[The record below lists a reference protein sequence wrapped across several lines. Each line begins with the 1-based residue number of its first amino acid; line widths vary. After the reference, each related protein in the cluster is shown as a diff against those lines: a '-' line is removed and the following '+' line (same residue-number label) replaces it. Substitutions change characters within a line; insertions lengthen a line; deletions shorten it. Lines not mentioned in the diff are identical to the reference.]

1 MARIKSI
8 TDNKGGDRGY
18 LRQNEVTDD
27 NSLLLHG
34 KAKAGERIRIFKDG
48 ELIGTAKANK
58 KGNWKFLAKDLE
70 DGATSFTVSSVNKKG
85 VVSKPSGAFKVVV
98 DTSVDEASNVSF
110 INEGSKVQQGRAI
123 SNGKVEVTGQA
134 EADATVKVF
143 NNGKLVATVKSDE
156 NGDWSTM
163 LKLDNGEHNI
173 ATQVTDKVGNSTQ
186 IASSATLQVDP
197 NAQHNTPNS
206 NTSQDPP
213 VVLPPDTTIR
223 DGGYSNTN
231 TPLISGVTNPNAI
244 VTMTVGNITYGPV
257 TANDD
262 GTWEIQVTTPL
273 PEGLSIFKAK
283 AVDGDLDAFIG
294 YKMVIDTE
302 APDTPTIEFAIDNV
316 GTIQGKLYDQDHTD
330 DDALAL
336 SGKGEIGTIIR
347 VFNGNT
353 DLGLTIVKD
362 DGNGNG
368 VWELTLSKSLTE
380 GTHEFFAYALDRAGN
395 LSDKSEEFEITVD
408 RSIEAP
414 TISYLVD
421 DQGNDQSN
429 VNHGDTTDD
438 QEPKIVGRSEPNALV
453 SVTLDGHLLAPVTAD
468 DNGDWE
474 LQLTQTLDD
483 GMHTIVAV
491 QVDKAGNRSGESDD
505 FEFDVTSNIAPVAE
519 DDSYT
524 VSKEQTLNVLKNDSD
539 PDGDPIHISKIVSQ
553 GNYGSARINN
563 AGKLVFTPDGSNSTA
578 VEDSIVYEISD
589 GRGGFDTATVK
600 ITVLPPLDNPTIDL
614 DIASDSGVSM
624 FDRHTNVVRPTFN
637 GYATAKSTIDL
648 YAGKLHLG
656 TTTVKADGSWSLEI
670 NQDLSHDIY
679 DIHAKSSFYGQTK
692 SSDEI
697 TVNIDTIVEAD
708 AAHHLGD
715 TGNLPKYLLMWPDLT
730 GFEIS
735 TKEEVAFTIK
745 DIAFSPTRERDKWLD
760 PGETLNNSGVIR
772 EDTVVKDHTIPLTHG
787 RAHGHGDYTFGVTL
801 VDRAGNVKEVELDP
815 VTIDPIAA
823 LKDGGYVISYL
834 QMSDQDGQG
843 YDVFVQRYDANGQ
856 AVGSSIQVNTYNAG
870 HQLNPDATGLSDGG
884 YVISWQSKDQDGDL
898 NGIYV
903 QRFDKNNQ
911 KLGDEIQINTNSQG
925 EQIEASISAL
935 EDGGFVIS
943 WTSDDKSAGEK
954 DVYMRVFD
962 EQGKALS
969 SDILVNEETAGS
981 QANSSI
987 SSLSDGRFIISWD
1000 SQNAD
1005 GQKRTM
1011 AKIYDSTGKA
1021 DSSAFDLQLGSQ
1033 SSNSDPHISQ
1043 LPQGGFAVSWLADD
1057 NQIYVMMYNAN
1068 GEPTLEQAILVSRID
1083 NGSLDKAEV
1092 AGLENGDIVVSW
1104 SAPSEDSRDILASR
1118 YTASGETVFENKL
1131 INEDQSE
1138 QQIEPHITAL
1148 EGGGYLISWTNMSF
1162 SDSELSIHGKQFD
1175 ANDNS
1180 LGGSFEVGVVS
1191 NFSELTDLLESR
1203 AQELNLAPEGDSTET
1218 NSLSSDETKQDSLTA
1233 TSSAE
1238 EALLLSDLFEDH
1250 QGAQADTVQSA
1261 IESTLQPSK
1270 APDIELSI
1278 EFDLHAPGEPTLKA
1292 LDQSYLEF

>member
-18 LRQNEVTDD
+18 LKQNEVTDD

-70 DGATSFTVSSVNKKG
+70 DGAASFTVSSVNKKG
-85 VVSKPSGAFKVVV
+85 VVSKPSSAFKVVV
-98 DTSVDEASNVSF
+98 DTSVDEASNLSF
-110 INEGSKVQQGRAI
+110 INEGSKVQQGKAI
-123 SNGKVEVTGQA
+123 SNGKVEMAGQA

-173 ATQVTDKVGNSTQ
+173 ATQVTDKAGNSTR

-197 NAQHNTPNS
+197 NAQHSTPNS
-206 NTSQDPP
+206 NTNQEPP

-244 VTMTVGNITYGPV
+244 VTMTVGDITYGPV
-257 TANDD
+257 KANDD

-273 PEGLSIFKAK
+273 PEGQSIFKAK

-294 YKMVIDTE
+294 YKMIIDTE

-316 GTIQGKLYDQDHTD
+316 GMVQGKLYDQDHTD
-330 DDALAL
+330 DDALTL
-336 SGKGEIGTIIR
+336 SGKGEIGTILRI
-347 VFNGNT
+347 FNGNT

-368 VWELTLSKSLTE
+368 VWELTLNKSLTE

-408 RSIEAP
+408 RSVEAP
-414 TISYLVD
+414 TISHLID
-421 DQGNDQSN
+421 DQGNDQNN
-429 VNHGDTTDD
+429 VNNGDATDD
-438 QEPKIVGRSEPNALV
+438 QEPKIVGSSEPNARVL
-453 SVTLDGHLLAPVTAD
+453 VTLDGHLLAPVTAD
-468 DNGDWE
+468 DNGNWE
-474 LQLTQTLDD
+474 LQLTQALDD
-483 GMHTIVAV
+483 GSHTIVAV
-491 QVDKAGNRSGESDD
+491 QIDKAGNRSGESDD
-505 FEFDVTSNIAPVAE
+505 FEFEVVSNMAPVAE

-563 AGKLVFTPDGSNSTA
+563 AGKLVFTPDGSNSTV

-600 ITVLPPLDNPTIDL
+600 ITVLPPLDKPTIDL
-614 DIASDSGVSM
+614 DYESDSGVSA
-624 FDRHTNVVRPTFN
+624 FDDHTNVVRPTFS
-637 GYATAKSTIDL
+637 GYATAGSTIDL

-656 TTTVKADGSWSLEI
+656 TTTAKTDGSWSLEI
-670 NQDLSHDIY
+670 NQDLSHAIY

-692 SSDEI
+692 TSDEL

-708 AAHHLGD
+708 AAHHLGQYG
-715 TGNLPKYLLMWPDLT
+715 TLPKYLLMWPDLT
-730 GFEIS
+730 GFEIT

-745 DIAFSPTRERDKWLD
+745 DIAFSPTRERDEWLN
-760 PGETLNNSGVIR
+760 PGETLNNSGVVW
-772 EDTVVKDHTIPLTHG
+772 EDTVVMNHTIPLTHG

-815 VTIDPIAA
+815 VTIDPIAG
-823 LKDGGYVISYL
+823 LIDGGYVISYL
-834 QMSDQDGQG
+834 QMSEEEGEG
-843 YDVFVQRYDANGQ
+843 FDVFVQRYDANGQ
-856 AVGSSIQVNTYNAG
+856 TLGASVKVNSNTEG
-870 HQLNPDATGLSDGG
+870 HQINPDATGLKDGG
-884 YVISWQSKDQDGDL
+884 YVISWQSQDQDGEL
-898 NGIYV
+898 SGIYA
-903 QRFDKNNQ
+903 QRFDADNQ
-911 KLGDEIQINTNSQG
+911 KVGDEIQINTQIQG

-935 EDGGFVIS
+935 ENGGFVIS
-943 WTSDDKSAGEK
+943 WTSDNKGAGGK
-954 DVYMRVFD
+954 DVYIRVFD
-962 EQGKALS
+962 EQNNALTQ
-969 SDILVNEETAGS
+969 DILVNEETEGS

-1005 GQKRTM
+1005 GHKQTM
-1011 AKIYDSTGKA
+1011 ARIYEPSGKA
-1021 DSSAFDLQLGSQ
+1021 DGPAFDLQLGSQ

-1043 LPQGGFAVSWLADD
+1043 LPSGGFVVSWLADD
-1057 NQIYVMMYNAN
+1057 NQIYIMMYNDK
-1068 GEPTLEQAILVSRID
+1068 GEPTLEQAILVSQID
-1083 NGSLDKAEV
+1083 NGSLEKAEV

-1104 SAPSEDSRDILASR
+1104 SSPGEDSRDILASR
-1118 YTASGETVFENKL
+1118 YTATGEVVFENKL

-1180 LGGSFEVGVVS
+1180 LGGSFEVGTVS
-1191 NFSELTDLLESR
+1191 DFKDLSDLLESR
-1203 AQELNLAPEGDSTET
+1203 AQELNLAAEDN
-1218 NSLSSDETKQDSLTA
+1218 NSQNEDTSIPSNNASQQESLTA
-1233 TSSAE
+1233 LSGSE
-1238 EALLLSDLFEDH
+1238 EPLLLNDLFEDH
-1250 QGAQADTVQSA
+1250 HDTELSTSLSDF
-1261 IESTLQPSK
+1261 ENTLQANSISS
-1270 APDIELSI
+1270 IELSI
-1278 EFDLHAPGEPTLKA
+1278 DFDLHVPGEPSLKP
-1292 LDQSYLEF
+1292 LD